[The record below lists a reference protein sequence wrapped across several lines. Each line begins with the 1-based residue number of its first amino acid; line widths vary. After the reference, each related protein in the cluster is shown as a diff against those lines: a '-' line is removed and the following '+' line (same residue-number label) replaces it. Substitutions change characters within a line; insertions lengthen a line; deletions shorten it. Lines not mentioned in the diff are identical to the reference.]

1 MESNQTEYFRR
12 NFSLG
17 VINGMLVNFGMAFM
31 DPFTV
36 LPVFISRL
44 GGSSVLIG
52 FVTALYGAGWF
63 LPQVFISRL
72 AETRSRLL
80 GIYRQ
85 AAVVRILTWAG
96 AVLTVFLVEPS
107 ASVLFL
113 SLFISCLL
121 LTNLGAGVAAIP
133 FLEITS
139 KSIPVTSRGRY
150 FGWRRFSGGV
160 LGIFAG
166 LLVGLIL
173 NEHSDP
179 GGGGA
184 GFNQILTD
192 WLEPLG
198 LFGHDFPINY
208 GILFLLCGSLVS
220 LGMVLFCFVGE
231 APAPTDGRKP
241 SRLMEHLFSG
251 LNLIRRDKN
260 YRLFYLVRICWQF
273 TAMAFPFYST
283 YAVFEMGFSESAVGI
298 FVALWMGAGVVSN
311 YFWGKIL
318 DRRGNRLV
326 LIITAGF
333 SVIPPIVLLF
343 LNHLELSGRTALPGG
358 AVFTLIAST
367 FFINGFIRSGR
378 FISNITYLLEIAP
391 ADKRP
396 LYVGFMNSFTF
407 PLMLSPM
414 IGGLILNWFGITV
427 LFSASLCFAVAN
439 LLLSV
444 RLHEPRL

>member
-1 MESNQTEYFRR
+1 MESNQTDYFKR
-12 NFSLG
+12 NFTLG
-17 VINGMLVNFGMAFM
+17 VANGLLVNFGMAFM

-52 FVTALYGAGWF
+52 FVSALYGAGWF
-63 LPQVFISRL
+63 FPQVFVSRI

-85 AAVVRILTWAG
+85 AALVRILTWAG
-96 AVLTVFLVEPS
+96 VVLTFFVVDPS
-107 ASVLFL
+107 KPVLFL
-113 SLFISCLL
+113 TLFVGCLL
-121 LTNLGAGVAAIP
+121 LTNIGAGVAAIP

-139 KSIPVTSRGRY
+139 KTIPVTSRGLY

-160 LGIFAG
+160 LGVFAG
-166 LLVGLIL
+166 ILVGLIL
-173 NEHSDP
+173 NEETA
-179 GGGGA
+179 GGGITA
-184 GFNQILTD
+184 GFNKFLTD
-192 WLEPLG
+192 TLGPLG
-198 LFGHDFPINY
+198 LFGHEFPVNY
-208 GILFLLCGSLVS
+208 GILFLLGGLLVS
-220 LGMVLFCFVGE
+220 IGLVLFCFVGE
-231 APAPTDGRKP
+231 VPTVTDGRKP
-241 SRLMEHLFSG
+241 SRLLEHLIAG
-251 LNLIRRDKN
+251 LNLIRRDEN

-311 YFWGKIL
+311 YLWGKIL
-318 DRRGNRLV
+318 DRQGNKLV

-333 SVIPPIVLLF
+333 SVIPPIILLIW
-343 LNHLELSGRTALPGG
+343 NHLEAAGRAALPGW

-391 ADKRP
+391 VDKRP

-414 IGGLILNWFGITV
+414 VGGLILNWFGITV

-439 LLLSV
+439 FLLSI
-444 RLHEPRL
+444 RLQEPRQ